1 MDEYVTGPWQIAF
14 VVAIALGAGLY
25 TFGGYLEPSLDAT
38 NPAEMIRMVQAT
50 NPAEMMRMVQDR
62 GRSEE
67 HYIASAARG
76 FGIGLMTLG
85 GLGLVV
91 PWINMLLG
99 RFVGRETRVPQHD
112 APGNPGA

>member
-14 VVAIALGAGLY
+14 VVAVALGAGLY
-25 TFGGYLEPSLDAT
+25 AFGGYIEPPLIAL
-38 NPAEMIRMVQAT
+38 NPADMV
-50 NPAEMMRMVQDR
+50 RLVQD
-62 GRSEE
+62 GVKSEE

-99 RFVGRETRVPQHD
+99 RLVASNSGPPQNG
-112 APGNPGA
+112 PPSLT